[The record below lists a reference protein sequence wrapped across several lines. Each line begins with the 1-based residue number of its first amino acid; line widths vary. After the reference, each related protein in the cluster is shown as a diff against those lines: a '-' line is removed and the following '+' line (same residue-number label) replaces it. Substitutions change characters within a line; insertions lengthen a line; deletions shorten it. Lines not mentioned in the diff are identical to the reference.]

1 MRKAVGSHKWAHRG
15 CMKQLEKDGRLC
27 RDKQCRIWSG
37 VVYAVYREELPK
49 WNAPKNTSGFYN
61 IMSLEFTLKKVPN
74 MHTQEV
80 QPQKSAQGLTQKRCT
95 WIWHPTCVM
104 QGCVVLHLAEQNPG
118 LTITKWIV
126 FLLVQMHLITSNCVF
141 GFGFEWPSST
151 SVSC

>member
-61 IMSLEFTLKKVPN
+61 IMSLEFTLKKVPQHAHSGSPASEISSGVN
-74 MHTQEV
+74 SET
-80 QPQKSAQGLTQKRCT
+80 
-95 WIWHPTCVM
+95 
-104 QGCVVLHLAEQNPG
+104 LHLDMTPNLRYAR
-118 LTITKWIV
+118 LCCASLSRTKSRANYNKVDCLHIG
-126 FLLVQMHLITSNCVF
+126 SNASDYFKLCFRFWFWV
-141 GFGFEWPSST
+141 T
-151 SVSC
+151 K